1 MSDNRRPEWQAVN
14 LSNYL
19 KIQSMK
25 TKQMKLLIE
34 ESSMLY
40 DNIVFVEYI
49 FINVSRELHTS
60 IVLNALF

>member
-40 DNIVFVEYI
+40 DVFVEYI